1 MVTPYYVPSLTVG
14 NNGITNIVNNLNLTT
29 TLAGQQKVIYGQPIN
44 GVYGAG
50 LPGSLSGGLPVGGLT
65 YSGSSMA
72 GSGVAR
78 ANGQVPTSTIA
89 AFAPSE

>member
-1 MVTPYYVPSLTVG
+1 MVTPYYIPSLTTAQ
-14 NNGITNIVNNLNLTT
+14 NGITNIPNNLNLTT
-29 TLAGQQKVIYGQPIN
+29 TLAGQQKVIYGQPVN

-50 LPGSLSGGLPVGGLT
+50 LSGTPAVGGLS

-78 ANGQVPTSTIA
+78 ANG
-89 AFAPSE
+89 

>member
-1 MVTPYYVPSLTVG
+1 MVTPYYVPSLTT
-14 NNGITNIVNNLNLTT
+14 NQNGITNIVNNLNVTT

-50 LPGSLSGGLPVGGLT
+50 AAGSLVGGNIVGGLF

-72 GSGVAR
+72 GSGTAR
-78 ANGQVPTSTIA
+78 S
-89 AFAPSE
+89 